1 MDIDPGMLKLLP
13 LWFVA
18 FLLSLTCH
26 EAAHALVAKLGGDRT
41 AEEAGQVTLH
51 PWPHMK
57 REPLGTIVFPLVTYF
72 LNGGGWMIGWASA
85 PFDPMW
91 ASRHHR
97 RAAWMAAA
105 GPAANFVLVLVA
117 GLIIQLGLAGGWLQ
131 PGLYSTTELVVAG
144 DGTANAATSFLSVVF
159 TLNLILGTFNLLPVP
174 PLDGHAV
181 LGLFMDETTARKWT
195 ELAREPMFAILGLL
209 LAWKVFGW
217 VFRPIFGFAVG
228 LLF

>member
-1 MDIDPGMLKLLP
+1 MLKLLP

-26 EAAHALVAKLGGDRT
+26 EAAHALVAKWGGDRT
-41 AEEAGQVTLH
+41 AEDAGQVTLH
-51 PWPHMK
+51 PWPHMR

-85 PFDPMW
+85 PFDPLW

-105 GPAANFVLVLVA
+105 GPGANFALVFVA
-117 GLIIQLGLAGGWLQ
+117 GVIIELGLLGGWLA
-131 PGLYSTTELVVAG
+131 PGGYSTTELVVG
-144 DGTANAATSFLSVVF
+144 SGGVANAATSFLSVVF

-181 LGLFMDETTARKWT
+181 IGLFMDPTTARKWS
-195 ELAREPMFAILGLL
+195 ELAREPMFALLGLL

-217 VFRPIFGFAVG
+217 VFRPIFAFTVQ